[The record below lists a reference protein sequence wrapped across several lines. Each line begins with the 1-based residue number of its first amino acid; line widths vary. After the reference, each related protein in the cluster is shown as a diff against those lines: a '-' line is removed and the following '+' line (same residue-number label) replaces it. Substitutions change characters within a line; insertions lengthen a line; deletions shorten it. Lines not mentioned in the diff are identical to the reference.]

1 VLDDGTRDIQED
13 IDSDLEMEPAAEEEL
28 QRAMPEKLAAVRR
41 AQIKEQA
48 ARKAVPRYLY
58 SEQYQRD
65 CPTGVCLTQH
75 GSGLRDPFRLHTC
88 CPPYGVSKNGRR
100 EALIDAAIKASSS
113 GGGSGTPWATRRILT
128 EALPPP
134 SGGTLSSTQKEQG
147 FLKRLITTSYA
158 DQVAKVQ
165 AKGKIVEA
173 RQQLLYY
180 IDPVSGVLQV
190 VKGVG
195 GGTSTG
201 KGDAHFDD
209 FFATVESSRLRN
221 MTPTEKKRALLEG
234 ASRQQ
239 RGGAGGRVGSGT
251 MGGIGETKDIMNEN
265 KQLLNERG
273 EKIGKLELMTAD
285 MAREA
290 ETFANLTEQ
299 LKRKQRSKW
308 FF

>member
-1 VLDDGTRDIQED
+1 
-13 IDSDLEMEPAAEEEL
+13 MEPAAEEEL

-41 AQIKEQA
+41 AQIKDQA
-48 ARKAVPRYLY
+48 ARKAVPRYPY
-58 SEQYQRD
+58 AEQYQRD

-100 EALIDAAIKASSS
+100 EALTDAAIKASS
-113 GGGSGTPWATRRILT
+113 GGGGGGAPWTTKRILS
-128 EALPPP
+128 EGLPPP

-173 RQQLLYY
+173 RPQLLYY

-190 VKGVG
+190 VKGASG
-195 GGTSTG
+195 GSASAG
-201 KGDAHFDD
+201 KGGDAQFDD
-209 FFATVESSRLRN
+209 FFATVESNRLRN

-239 RGGAGGRVGSGT
+239 RGGGAGGRVGGAMS
-251 MGGIGETKDIMNEN
+251 GIGETKDIMNEN